1 MSLGFGAGIGR
12 YLVMGFL
19 DSTVT
24 AIALSPFLPLRN
36 GEASVGSALIIMF
49 INLVTAFMAE
59 YTEERRDL
67 GKMERSLFM
76 RQGSILKTKLYR
88 ERIIEVIH
96 RSTVFGVVSFGA
108 AIVTELTADLVKV
121 MGIPVIPIALLGVF
135 GSLMSRYFGGNEF
148 TWFAFYLAIG
158 IAAAGLGLLIRSFL
172 PL

>member
-1 MSLGFGAGIGR
+1 MSLGFGVGIGR

-24 AIALSPFLPLRN
+24 AIALSPFLPLRS

-76 RQGSILKTKLYR
+76 RQGSILKTRLYK

-96 RSTVFGVVSFGA
+96 RSAVFGAVSFGA

-121 MGIPVIPIALLGVF
+121 MGIPVIPIALLGIF

-148 TWFAFYLAIG
+148 IWFAFYLAIG
-158 IAAAGLGLLIRSFL
+158 IAAAGLGLLFHFFL
-172 PL
+172 L